1 MLPGTAERVSEGRVK
16 ALNVHAGLRFS
27 PMFGACVLLPLLPL
41 LVLFT
46 EWKVSISLLVQQ
58 LPEQAL
64 WPSARGTG
72 WWFCHPALLTTCE
85 EAGDHVAA
93 LTPQRESHSGCSS
106 EPQRACAGRTGQRA
120 AHGPTPEAS
129 AWRMAL
135 GRLFTARCLSFLGC
149 GMEAV
154 VACTL
159 GCGGEVKMP
168 CPIDPA
174 QCPPRGDSLLC
185 S

>member
-1 MLPGTAERVSEGRVK
+1 MLSGTAQRVSEGQVK

-27 PMFGACVLLPLLPL
+27 PMFGACVLLPLFSL
-41 LVLFT
+41 LILFT
-46 EWKVSISLLVQQ
+46 ERKVSISLLVQQ

-72 WWFCHPALLTTCE
+72 WRFCHPALLTTCE
-85 EAGDHVAA
+85 EAG
-93 LTPQRESHSGCSS
+93 ESHSGRIS
-106 EPQRACAGRTGQRA
+106 EPQRACAGRTGQRTA
-120 AHGPTPEAS
+120 RGPTPEAS

-135 GRLFTARCLSFLGC
+135 GRLLTAQCLSFLGR

-168 CPIDPA
+168 CPIDPV